1 MEINELITKVQN
13 ELMARTRPETQRFYN
28 ETIKTLRTFFLRRNI
43 IDIDDIT
50 FDVII
55 DLINSC
61 HSAGL
66 SNKTINNKLEVI
78 KKIIRRNNIIT
89 SEQKIILD
97 YRYLPHTPVA
107 YMPLSKDDL
116 YKFIKWVKELP
127 TENHIRNLKKKC
139 MFLLA
144 LQNGIRNTE
153 MLEIKV
159 RDLLMDTNRIKLSHT
174 KSGNVRYAYFNDYTK
189 DLLIKYI
196 EQVKPQTYLFENRI
210 THERLNSN
218 SYCDVFTNASN
229 ELGIN
234 VSSHILRATFATR
247 ALRAGCNIESIR
259 IMMGHTNLQTTQM
272 YLHMSDEELF
282 EDNQAFNP
290 LAQYD
295 NENNENQN

>member
-1 MEINELITKVQN
+1 MKINELSQKLEN
-13 ELMARTRPETQRFYN
+13 RLRACTRPETQRFYL
-28 ETIKTLRTFFLRRNI
+28 ETLKPVKNYLFKRNI
-43 IDIDDIT
+43 YDIDDIT
-50 FDVII
+50 YDDVI
-55 DLINSC
+55 DLINIC
-61 HSAGL
+61 HEIGL

-78 KKIIRRNNIIT
+78 KKLINLNDIT
-89 SEQKIILD
+89 TAEQKQILQ
-97 YRYLPHTPVA
+97 LKPLKHMPVA
-107 YMPLSKDDL
+107 FMPLNKKDL
-116 YKFIKWVKELP
+116 FKFIKWVKELP
-127 TENHIRNLKKKC
+127 VENHIRNLKKKC

-174 KSGNVRYAYFNDYTK
+174 KNGEVRYAYFNDYTK
-189 DLLIKYI
+189 ELLNKYI
-196 EQVKPQTYLFENRI
+196 EQVKPRTYLFENRI

-229 ELGIN
+229 ELGID

-259 IMMGHTNLQTTQM
+259 IMMGHTDLKTTQM
-272 YLHMSDEELF
+272 YLHMSDEELLD
-282 EDNQAFNP
+282 DNQTYNP

-295 NENNENQN
+295 KENNENQN